1 MEKMK
6 QIEVINNRQSG
17 YRRAGLVLT
26 RGRNEFIELTIEQIR
41 KLQADPALT
50 VTIKS
55 EVLNEDSDNHGS
67 PNPNPAG
74 NPPTPNP
81 NKTSGE
87 DKNLGQT
94 NTIKDESGNKNPA
107 THQPPLELSQAV
119 FAALAEPDP
128 LVYFNRDGTPRIAKW
143 REVTGSAELEKEAV
157 TQAVEAIKAADK
169 GE

>member
-74 NPPTPNP
+74 NPPNTNPDDTDGEKENPGNPDTTGDQSGSKTPAAP
-81 NKTSGE
+81 
-87 DKNLGQT
+87 
-94 NTIKDESGNKNPA
+94 
-107 THQPPLELSQAV
+107 QPPIELSQAV
-119 FAALAEPDP
+119 MVAVAEPDES
-128 LVYFNRDGTPRIAKW
+128 VYFNKDRSPKIAKW
-143 REVTGSAELEKEAV
+143 REVTGDASLTKDAVITAIKEAKPK
-157 TQAVEAIKAADK
+157 E
-169 GE
+169 